1 MRQISGAEALMQF
14 ALVLTG
20 TFCILSVVL
29 FLNWMVHHLLH
40 KGNLKTRVTFSLRFS
55 PSQAT
60 FSFISIKKKKVPP
73 VNIYTAVTPKPTTF
87 LRAAVFPV
95 FTAYPAVPLHETPV
109 APFLLGGHLMKP
121 GVS

>member
-1 MRQISGAEALMQF
+1 MVRQISGAEALMQF

-60 FSFISIKKKKVPP
+60 FSFISIKKKKKKNSTATVVPKLS
-73 VNIYTAVTPKPTTF
+73 VGEHSI
-87 LRAAVFPV
+87 
-95 FTAYPAVPLHETPV
+95 
-109 APFLLGGHLMKP
+109 
-121 GVS
+121 VS

>member
-14 ALVLTG
+14 ALVVTG
-20 TFCILSVVL
+20 TFCILRVVL
-29 FLNWMVHHLLH
+29 FLNWMVHHLFH
-40 KGNLKTRVTFSLRFS
+40 KGNLKTRMTFSLRFS

-87 LRAAVFPV
+87 LRAAVFSL
-95 FTAYPAVPLHETPV
+95 FSLHTQLFPCMR
-109 APFLLGGHLMKP
+109 LL
-121 GVS
+121 

>member
-60 FSFISIKKKKVPP
+60 FSFISIKKKKKK
-73 VNIYTAVTPKPTTF
+73 TALQQLYPNF
-87 LRAAVFPV
+87 QWEN
-95 FTAYPAVPLHETPV
+95 TA
-109 APFLLGGHLMKP
+109 
-121 GVS
+121 